1 MSGSNPDGT
10 GGNSV
15 TGGNSTAGGKS
26 VSGGNPVNG
35 QVEERMR
42 FRKDSLPGRR
52 DALPPGSLPGV
63 PTDPQADENREPPP
77 NAPQIP

>member
-1 MSGSNPDGT
+1 MSSGDQDGT
-10 GGNSV
+10 GGSSVPGGNSV
-15 TGGNSTAGGKS
+15 TGGN
-26 VSGGNPVNG
+26 PING
-35 QVEERMR
+35 QAEERIR

-63 PTDPQADENREPPP
+63 PADPQADENREPPP